1 VPATARAIAARVV
14 FATVVIGQTA
24 LLIRGYGDPHRRF
37 AFQPFNE
44 SSTWRAEIV
53 RVLPD
58 GRRVSVRDGW
68 HGYRWEELVRARG
81 LGRPWGKQQA
91 AYGVDATLDFLQRAL
106 DWVATHTPRDR
117 ETVRL
122 EAEVIH
128 ERNRGGERRTTLT
141 SRDRPEARAP

>member
-1 VPATARAIAARVV
+1 MRTRAIAARLCFV
-14 FATVVIGQTA
+14 TVVAGQVA
-24 LLIRGYGDPHRRF
+24 LVIAGYHDPHRRF

-58 GRRVSVRDGW
+58 GRRLSIRDGW

-81 LGRPWGKQQA
+81 LGHPWSKQHA
-91 AYGVDATLDFLQRAL
+91 SYGVDATLDLLGQAL
-106 DWVATHTPRDR
+106 DYVATHTPRDR

-122 EAEVIH
+122 EAQVVH
-128 ERNRGGERRTTLT
+128 ERNRHGEVRTTLV